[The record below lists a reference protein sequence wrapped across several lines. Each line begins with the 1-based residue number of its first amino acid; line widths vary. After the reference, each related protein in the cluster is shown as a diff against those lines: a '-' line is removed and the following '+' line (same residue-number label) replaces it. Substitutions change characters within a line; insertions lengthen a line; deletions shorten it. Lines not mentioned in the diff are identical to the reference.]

1 MKEFGAMTY
10 VTAVPTSPAA
20 YRGPLTTVG
29 HSGSRTAH
37 LAAKRA
43 LDIAVSFT
51 ALAILLPFFVLVCI
65 AIRLESKGSPIFSQV
80 RWGVNC
86 TRIRIYKFRSMRTD
100 LCDASGIAQTT
111 KNDPRITRLGAILR
125 KTSIDELPQLVNV
138 LLGHMSLVGPR
149 CHAVGMLAADRLYE
163 DLVPHYHDRHRIK
176 PGLTGL
182 AQVRGLRGPTTDAAK
197 ARARIACDIYY
208 MHNYSFWMDM
218 SIIGRT
224 VMSEL
229 RGGSG
234 F

>member
-1 MKEFGAMTY
+1 MKEYGAMTY
-10 VTAVPTSPAA
+10 VTPAPTSRAA
-20 YRGPLTTVG
+20 YRSGLTTVG
-29 HSGSRTAH
+29 YPSSRAMH
-37 LAAKRA
+37 LAAKRV
-43 LDIAVSFT
+43 LDIAVSLT
-51 ALAILLPFFVLVCI
+51 ALIILLPFFVLVCI

-86 TRIRIYKFRSMRTD
+86 SRIRIYKFRSMRTD
-100 LCDASGIAQTT
+100 LCDATGVAQTT
-111 KNDPRITRLGAILR
+111 KNDPRITRVGAILR

-149 CHAVGMLAADRLYE
+149 CHAVGMLAADRPYE
-163 DLVPHYHDRHRIK
+163 ELVPHYHDRHRIK

-197 ARARIACDIYY
+197 ARARIACDLYY
-208 MHNYSFWMDM
+208 LQNYSFWMDM